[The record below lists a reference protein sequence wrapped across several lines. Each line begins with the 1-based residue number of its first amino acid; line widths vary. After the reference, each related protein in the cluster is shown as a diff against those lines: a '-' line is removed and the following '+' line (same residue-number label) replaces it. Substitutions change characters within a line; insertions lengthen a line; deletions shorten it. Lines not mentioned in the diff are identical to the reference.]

1 MKRRIIITL
10 SLAALLTSCVKEQDP
25 EIQSGSLFLTAY
37 PDEVAADMTKTHL
50 ENERY
55 VLWDASDAITVL
67 GSEGIYHSRAIAIKE
82 GGRIATFTMPS
93 GTNGSLALYPKDE
106 SASFSDGK
114 VTTTLPT
121 VQTAAEGSFA
131 QGANLALAKVTDLS
145 SPLYYCNAGA
155 VLSLTVN
162 MEGITKIV
170 LEPLEDGKRLAGAC
184 TLAFDSKGLVSTAP
198 VGTGTQGVTLQKSE
212 GTFTKD
218 QTYSLVV
225 LPGTYNGLKVTMT
238 NALGQGVTYKNSTA
252 ITLKSNDN
260 YFIADLKNPE
270 QAAGI
275 DIDFSYAGYNHG
287 ESAPA
292 EASTFGYTVYDVT
305 QYGAI
310 PNDGK
315 SDREAFLACLKAALG
330 VDYVVNANN
339 IITFNSKDK
348 ANAIVYF
355 PEGEFIL
362 HTSEDDVE
370 SATASDSQTIQIR
383 SGNFVLRGAGR
394 DKTTIV
400 MQDPNQPAS
409 SALYSS
415 PAMLELKH
423 NSGLSEITKVSA
435 NAAKGSYSVQ
445 VESTTGLSEGQW
457 VCLTVVNNDPAFVKA
472 ELAAGEPTETEIAG
486 MTNITGTGVQVY
498 DYHQIAKISGNTV
511 TFVEPIMHEVDLQ
524 YTAFTGT
531 KSYNWRIDKYPHYEN
546 VGVEDLTFKGNAKEG
561 FVHHGSWQDDGAYK
575 PVNMTRLTNSWM
587 RRVGFTSV
595 SEASSIT
602 NCSNI
607 SVYDVVID
615 GNRGHSAIRS
625 QQSSRVFIGK
635 VIDKSS
641 GGLGQYHA
649 VGVSKPAIGTVLW
662 RNTWGSD
669 SCFEAHAT
677 QPRATLIDCCT
688 GGWDQMHQGGDK
700 DQLPNHLADLVI
712 WNFEATSVDNST
724 WDWWTLSGHSWKFL
738 PVTVVGFHGAS
749 CTFTG
754 GKCDISNGTAVF
766 PESLYEQQLQAR
778 LGTIPSWLQA
788 LKAK

>member
-1 MKRRIIITL
+1 MKRHIATTL
-10 SLAALLTSCVKEQDP
+10 SLAILFASCVQEQEP
-25 EIQSGSLFLTAY
+25 AQETGSLYLTAY
-37 PDEVAADMTKTHL
+37 TDDTITDQTKTHL
-50 ENERY
+50 QNERY

-67 GSEGIYHSRAIAIKE
+67 GSGTNYHSTAITITDD
-82 GGRIATFTMPS
+82 GRTATFKMPS
-93 GTNGSLALYPKDE
+93 GTNGTVAIYPKDE
-106 SASFSDGK
+106 SATFSDGK
-114 VTTTLPT
+114 VTTTLPST
-121 VQTAAEGSFA
+121 QTATVDGFA
-131 QGANLALAKVTDLS
+131 QGINLAIAEVTDLS
-145 SPLYYCNAGA
+145 KPLYYRNAGA
-155 VLSLTVN
+155 LLSLKVGLAN
-162 MEGITKIV
+162 ITKIV
-170 LEPLEDGKRLAGAC
+170 LEPLEDGKRLAGPC
-184 TLAFDSKGLVSTAP
+184 SLSLDSKGQVVCAAS
-198 VGTGTQGVTLQKSE
+198 GTGSQSVTLE
-212 GTFTKD
+212 GTFVKGS
-218 QTYSLVV
+218 TYSFVV

-238 NALGQGVTYKNSTA
+238 NTSGQAVAYKNTQS
-252 ITLKSNDN
+252 ITVKSNDN
-260 YFIADLKNPE
+260 YYIAELKDPE
-270 QAAGI
+270 QVAGI

-415 PAMLELKH
+415 PAMIELKH
-423 NSGLSEITKVSA
+423 NSGLSALTDVTA
-435 NAAKGSYSVQ
+435 NAAKGSFSVEVSS
-445 VESTTGLSEGQW
+445 VEGLSEGQW
-457 VCLTVVNNDPAFVKA
+457 VCLTTENNDPAFVKA
-472 ELAAGEPTETEIAG
+472 ELAAGEPTETEMAE

-524 YTAFTGT
+524 YTAFTGN
-531 KSYNWRIDKYPHYEN
+531 SYNWRISKYPHYEN
-546 VGVEDLTFKGNAKEG
+546 VGVEDLTFKGNSKDN
-561 FVHHGSWQDDGAYK
+561 FVHHGSWEDDGAYK
-575 PVNMTRLTNSWM
+575 PINMTRLTNSWM

-641 GGLGQYHA
+641 KGLGQYHA

-688 GGWDQMHQGGDK
+688 GGWNQMHQGGDK
-700 DQLPNHLADLVI
+700 NQLPNHLADLII

-724 WDWWTLSGHSWKFL
+724 WDWWTSGHSWKFL

-749 CTFTG
+749 CSFTG
-754 GKCDISNGTAVF
+754 GKCDISNGAAVF
-766 PESLYEQQLQAR
+766 PESLYEQQLQER
-778 LGTIPSWLQA
+778 LGYMPQWLEK
-788 LKAK
+788 LKQ

>member
-1 MKRRIIITL
+1 MKRHIATTL
-10 SLAALLTSCVKEQDP
+10 SLAILFASCVQEQEP
-25 EIQSGSLFLTAY
+25 AQETGSLYLTAY
-37 PDEVAADMTKTHL
+37 TDDTITDQTKTHL
-50 ENERY
+50 QNERY

-67 GSEGIYHSRAIAIKE
+67 GSGTNYHSTAITITDD
-82 GGRIATFTMPS
+82 GRTATFKMPS
-93 GTNGSLALYPKDE
+93 GTNGTVAIYPKDE
-106 SASFSDGK
+106 SATFSDGK
-114 VTTTLPT
+114 VTTTLPST
-121 VQTAAEGSFA
+121 QTATVDGFA
-131 QGANLALAKVTDLS
+131 QGVNLAIAEVTDLS
-145 SPLYYCNAGA
+145 KPLYYRNAGA
-155 VLSLTVN
+155 LLSLKVGLAN
-162 MEGITKIV
+162 ITKIV
-170 LEPLEDGKRLAGAC
+170 LEPLEDSKRLAGPC
-184 TLAFDSKGLVSTAP
+184 SLSLNSKGQVVCAAS
-198 VGTGTQGVTLQKSE
+198 GTGSQSVTLE
-212 GTFTKD
+212 GTFVKGS
-218 QTYSLVV
+218 TYSFVV

-238 NALGQGVTYKNSTA
+238 NTSGQAVAYKNTQS
-252 ITLKSNDN
+252 ITVKSNDN
-260 YFIADLKNPE
+260 YYIAELKDPE
-270 QAAGI
+270 QVAGI

-415 PAMLELKH
+415 PAMIELKH
-423 NSGLSEITKVSA
+423 NSGLSALTDVTA
-435 NAAKGSYSVQ
+435 NAAKGSFSVEVSS
-445 VESTTGLSEGQW
+445 VEGLSEGQW
-457 VCLTVVNNDPAFVKA
+457 VCLTTENNDPAFVKA
-472 ELAAGEPTETEIAG
+472 ELAAGEPTETEMAE

-524 YTAFTGT
+524 YTAFTGN
-531 KSYNWRIDKYPHYEN
+531 SYNWRISKYPHYEN
-546 VGVEDLTFKGNAKEG
+546 VGVEDLTFKGNSKDN
-561 FVHHGSWQDDGAYK
+561 FVHHGSWEDDGAYK
-575 PVNMTRLTNSWM
+575 PINMTRLTNSWM

-641 GGLGQYHA
+641 KGLGQYHA

-688 GGWDQMHQGGDK
+688 GGWNQMHQGGDK
-700 DQLPNHLADLVI
+700 NQLPNHLADLII

-724 WDWWTLSGHSWKFL
+724 WDWWTSGHSWKFL

-749 CTFTG
+749 CSFTG
-754 GKCDISNGTAVF
+754 GKCDISNGAAVF
-766 PESLYEQQLQAR
+766 PESLYEQQLQER
-778 LGTIPSWLQA
+778 LGYMPQWLEK
-788 LKAK
+788 LKQ

>member
-1 MKRRIIITL
+1 MKRHIATTL
-10 SLAALLTSCVKEQDP
+10 SLAILFASCVQEQEP
-25 EIQSGSLFLTAY
+25 AQETGSLYLTAY
-37 PDEVAADMTKTHL
+37 TDDTITDQTKTHL
-50 ENERY
+50 QNERY

-67 GSEGIYHSRAIAIKE
+67 GSGTNYHSTAITIKDD
-82 GGRIATFTMPS
+82 GRTATFKMPS
-93 GTNGSLALYPKDE
+93 GTNGTVAIYPQDE
-106 SASFSDGK
+106 DATFSEGK
-114 VTTTLPT
+114 VKTTLPST
-121 VQTAAEGSFA
+121 QTATVDGFA
-131 QGANLALAKVTDLS
+131 QGVNLAIAEVTDLS
-145 SPLYYCNAGA
+145 KPLYYRNAGA
-155 VLSLTVN
+155 LLSLKVGLAN
-162 MEGITKIV
+162 ITKIV
-170 LEPLEDGKRLAGAC
+170 LETLEDSKRLAGPC
-184 TLAFDSKGLVSTAP
+184 SLSLNSKGQVVCAAS
-198 VGTGTQGVTLQKSE
+198 GTGSQSVTLE
-212 GTFTKD
+212 GTFVKGS
-218 QTYSLVV
+218 TYSFVV

-238 NALGQGVTYKNSTA
+238 NTSGQAVAYKNTQS
-252 ITLKSNDN
+252 ITVKSNDN
-260 YFIADLKNPE
+260 YYIAELKDPE
-270 QAAGI
+270 QVAGI

-415 PAMLELKH
+415 PAMIELKH
-423 NSGLSEITKVSA
+423 NSGLSALTDVTA
-435 NAAKGSYSVQ
+435 NAAKGSYP
-445 VESTTGLSEGQW
+445 VEAPPPAGLSEGQW
-457 VCLTVVNNDPAFVKA
+457 VCLTTENNDPAFVKA
-472 ELAAGEPTETEIAG
+472 ELAAGEPTETEMAE

-524 YTAFTGT
+524 YTAFTGN
-531 KSYNWRIDKYPHYEN
+531 SYNWRISKYPHYEN
-546 VGVEDLTFKGNAKEG
+546 VGVEDLTFKGNSKDN
-561 FVHHGSWQDDGAYK
+561 FVHHGSWEDDGAYK
-575 PVNMTRLTNSWM
+575 PINMTRLTNSWM

-641 GGLGQYHA
+641 KGLGQYHA

-688 GGWDQMHQGGDK
+688 GGWNQMHQGGDK
-700 DQLPNHLADLVI
+700 NQLPNHLADLII

-724 WDWWTLSGHSWKFL
+724 WDWWTSGHSWKFL

-749 CTFTG
+749 CSFTG
-754 GKCDISNGTAVF
+754 GKCDISNGAAVF
-766 PESLYEQQLQAR
+766 PESLYEQQLQER
-778 LGTIPSWLQA
+778 LGYMPQWLEK
-788 LKAK
+788 LKQ

>member
-1 MKRRIIITL
+1 MKRHIATTL
-10 SLAALLTSCVKEQDP
+10 SLAILFASCVQEQEP
-25 EIQSGSLFLTAY
+25 AQETGSLYLTAY
-37 PDEVAADMTKTHL
+37 TDDTITDQTKTHL
-50 ENERY
+50 QNERY

-67 GSEGIYHSRAIAIKE
+67 GSGTNYHSTAITIKDD
-82 GGRIATFTMPS
+82 GRTATFKMPS
-93 GTNGSLALYPKDE
+93 GTNGTVAIYPQDE
-106 SASFSDGK
+106 DATFSEGK
-114 VTTTLPT
+114 VKTTLPST
-121 VQTAAEGSFA
+121 QTATVDGFA
-131 QGANLALAKVTDLS
+131 QGVNLAIAEVTDLS
-145 SPLYYCNAGA
+145 KPLYYRNAGA
-155 VLSLTVN
+155 LLSLKVGLAN
-162 MEGITKIV
+162 ITKIV
-170 LEPLEDGKRLAGAC
+170 LEPLEDSKRLAGPC
-184 TLAFDSKGLVSTAP
+184 SLSLNSKGQVVCAAS
-198 VGTGTQGVTLQKSE
+198 GTGSQSVTLE
-212 GTFTKD
+212 GTFVKGS
-218 QTYSLVV
+218 TYSFVV

-238 NALGQGVTYKNSTA
+238 NTSGQAVAYKNTQS
-252 ITLKSNDN
+252 ITVKSNDN
-260 YFIADLKNPE
+260 YYIAELKDPE
-270 QAAGI
+270 QVAGI

-415 PAMLELKH
+415 PAMIELKH
-423 NSGLSEITKVSA
+423 NSGLSALTDVTA
-435 NAAKGSYSVQ
+435 NAAKGSFSVEVSS
-445 VESTTGLSEGQW
+445 VEGLSEGQW
-457 VCLTVVNNDPAFVKA
+457 VCLTTENNDPAFVKA
-472 ELAAGEPTETEIAG
+472 ELAAGEPTETEMAE

-524 YTAFTGT
+524 YTAFTGN
-531 KSYNWRIDKYPHYEN
+531 SYNWRISKYPHYEN
-546 VGVEDLTFKGNAKEG
+546 VGVEDLTFKGNSKDN
-561 FVHHGSWQDDGAYK
+561 FVHHGSWEDDGAYK
-575 PVNMTRLTNSWM
+575 PINMTRLTNSWM

-641 GGLGQYHA
+641 KGLGQYHA

-688 GGWDQMHQGGDK
+688 GGWNQMHQGGDK
-700 DQLPNHLADLVI
+700 NQLPNHLADLII

-724 WDWWTLSGHSWKFL
+724 WDWWTSGHSWKFL

-749 CTFTG
+749 CSFTG
-754 GKCDISNGTAVF
+754 GKCDISNGAAVF
-766 PESLYEQQLQAR
+766 PESLYEQQLQER
-778 LGTIPSWLQA
+778 LGYMPQWLEK
-788 LKAK
+788 LKQ

>member
-1 MKRRIIITL
+1 MKRHIATTL
-10 SLAALLTSCVKEQDP
+10 SLAILFASCVQEQEP
-25 EIQSGSLFLTAY
+25 AQETGSLYLTAY
-37 PDEVAADMTKTHL
+37 TDDTITDQTKTHL
-50 ENERY
+50 QDERY

-67 GSEGIYHSRAIAIKE
+67 GSGTNYHSTAITITDD
-82 GGRIATFTMPS
+82 GRTATFKMPS
-93 GTNGSLALYPKDE
+93 GTNGTVAIYPKDE
-106 SASFSDGK
+106 SATFSDGK
-114 VTTTLPT
+114 VTTTLPST
-121 VQTAAEGSFA
+121 QTATVDGFA
-131 QGANLALAKVTDLS
+131 QGINLAIAEVTDLS
-145 SPLYYCNAGA
+145 KPLYYRNAGA
-155 VLSLTVN
+155 LLSLKVGLAN
-162 MEGITKIV
+162 ITKIV
-170 LEPLEDGKRLAGAC
+170 LEPLEDGKRLAGPC
-184 TLAFDSKGLVSTAP
+184 SLSLDSKGQVVCAAS
-198 VGTGTQGVTLQKSE
+198 GTGSQSVTLE
-212 GTFTKD
+212 GTFVKGS
-218 QTYSLVV
+218 TYSFVV

-238 NALGQGVTYKNSTA
+238 NTSGQAVAYKNTQS
-252 ITLKSNDN
+252 ITVKSNDN
-260 YFIADLKNPE
+260 YYIAELKDPE
-270 QAAGI
+270 QVAGI

-415 PAMLELKH
+415 PAMIELKH
-423 NSGLSEITKVSA
+423 NSGLSALTDVTA
-435 NAAKGSYSVQ
+435 NAAKGSFSVEVSS
-445 VESTTGLSEGQW
+445 VEGLSEGQW
-457 VCLTVVNNDPAFVKA
+457 VCLTTENNDPAFVKA
-472 ELAAGEPTETEIAG
+472 ELAAGEPTETEMAE

-524 YTAFTGT
+524 YTAFTGN
-531 KSYNWRIDKYPHYEN
+531 SYNWRISKYPHYEN
-546 VGVEDLTFKGNAKEG
+546 VGVEDLTFKGNSKDN
-561 FVHHGSWQDDGAYK
+561 FVHHGSWEDDGAYK
-575 PVNMTRLTNSWM
+575 PINMTRLTNSWM

-641 GGLGQYHA
+641 KGLGQYHA

-688 GGWDQMHQGGDK
+688 GGWNQMHQGGDK
-700 DQLPNHLADLVI
+700 NQLPNHLADLII

-724 WDWWTLSGHSWKFL
+724 WDWWTSGHSWKFL

-749 CTFTG
+749 CSFTG
-754 GKCDISNGTAVF
+754 GKCDISNGAAVF
-766 PESLYEQQLQAR
+766 PESLYEQQLQER
-778 LGTIPSWLQA
+778 LGYMPQWLEK
-788 LKAK
+788 LKQ